1 MGQTL
6 PKTSKSDTS
15 NTDNGA
21 NSGTEDL
28 AALRAE
34 LADLKAG
41 KASTDA
47 ELRQARG
54 ALRTAEL
61 SRMSA
66 DERAIVSDQE
76 ACDARLESME
86 GEATSIEDQIAQ
98 LADEPGHGKEIAVLT
113 RKLST
118 LSANLVD
125 ENRRKAYLAGQ
136 REKVTNQNKQHREA
150 APADG
155 ERLLA
160 NGIVFSKLAAPTQ
173 AWLEKRPKA
182 FTDARYAKLLVNT
195 AQRAVDIEGLADNS
209 PEFFRFIEDEMGEG
223 AADTTTT
230 DDIDEDE
237 GEEIAADP
245 THESYTPERP
255 QSRAAGPGAMSS
267 AAPPTRQ
274 APAGGSGGPRRAPTL
289 SAEER
294 EAALNIY
301 SHLNISDADKI
312 VKYATGKKYMKDRQ
326 NLHFGNN

>member
-1 MGQTL
+1 M
-6 PKTSKSDTS
+6 PRTSKSDTT

-136 REKVTNQNKQHREA
+136 REKVTNQNKQNREA
-150 APADG
+150 APTDG

-182 FTDARYAKLLVNT
+182 FTDARYAKLLVNM

-209 PEFFRFIEDEMGEG
+209 PEFFRFIEDEMGE
-223 AADTTTT
+223 AAVVTTQT
-230 DDIDEDE
+230 DDVDEDE

-245 THESYTPERP
+245 VRESYTPERP
-255 QSRAAGPGAMSS
+255 QHRAAGPGAMSS
-267 AAPPTRQ
+267 VAPPTRQ
-274 APAGGSGGPRRAPTL
+274 APVNGNGGQRRMPTL
-289 SAEER
+289 TAEER
-294 EAALNIY
+294 EVALSLY
-301 SHLNISDADKI
+301 PDSKLSDADKL
-312 VKYATGKKYMKDRQ
+312 VRYAAGKKFMAERTNQ
-326 NLHFGNN
+326 HFRSN